1 MKKKLLNSY
10 VWDNRR
16 RLERMLDDMIGVQPE
31 MIVLSN
37 RVRAH
42 RIMVDI
48 CAMYERIK
56 ELQEE
61 NNNLRNEISLRPLEE
76 VCRK

>member
-1 MKKKLLNSY
+1 MKKKLLNRF

-16 RLERMLDDMIGVQPE
+16 RLERMLDDMIDLQPE

-56 ELQEE
+56 ELEEE
-61 NNNLRNEISLRPLEE
+61 NKNLQNKINT
-76 VCRK
+76 